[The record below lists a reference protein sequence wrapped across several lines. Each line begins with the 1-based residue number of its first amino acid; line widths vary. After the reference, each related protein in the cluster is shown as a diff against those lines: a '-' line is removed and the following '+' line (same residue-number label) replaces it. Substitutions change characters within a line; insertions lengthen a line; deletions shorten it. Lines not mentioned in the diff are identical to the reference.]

1 MENNFFGYLC
11 ARCAGAK
18 TIINYYCLAA
28 NLPGPECLTAAEITP
43 KNLHSFR
50 KLMLESKEFCRNS
63 AAQYMAQFRTF
74 LNEVQ
79 KNCIFDDLKPFD
91 WNTPLAIKQLRSHG
105 VFLNNDRLH
114 ELEQFSI
121 PADTRRDLAQSMRI
135 AQLLALISSRT
146 GARAS
151 DVMRLT
157 PSNIRG
163 GLLTYVPKKT
173 KDTSG
178 KVCVVPVGPKTTAWI
193 EEVAELSKSID
204 MSTDKAEKAFY
215 VRYERTLKTI
225 CSLMQVE
232 EWDEQVI
239 VFEQNE
245 QKVKTFRDCITS
257 HTLRHSFATNM
268 YLDEEVGGDIYAI
281 AQMLGHS
288 SVDMTMTYIC
298 VPFNEKKMAKVK
310 YFE

>member
-1 MENNFFGYLC
+1 MP
-11 ARCAGAK
+11 AAGAI
-18 TIINYYCLAA
+18 TLALCDVL
-28 NLPGPECLTAAEITP
+28 NIDDPNKIELCQITP
-43 KNLHSFR
+43 AVLYDLR
-50 KLMLESKEFCRNS
+50 KKLLDRENICRNS
-63 AAQYMAQFRTF
+63 AAQYLAQFRTA
-74 LNEVQ
+74 LNEL
-79 KNCIFDDLKPFD
+79 KKTGKDGGMLNFDI
-91 WNTPLAIKQLRSHG
+91 NTPLSVKQLRSHG

-151 DVMRLT
+151 DVMRFSPT
-157 PSNIRG
+157 NIRG